1 MALHLQ
7 WTLMKLLI
15 SLFFFTFIAYMYA
28 ADNLIDALT
37 QGSFIQKK
45 AVEPTEEENDDEPK
59 NQKIGFHYKTV
70 PLHGFSIEV
79 ENNSLEAYA
88 KALYQGEILDFGYSL
103 TANTYLS
110 SARAY
115 SMDLNYALRRELT
128 VGSRYSFKSDNLNL
142 VSYTG
147 VYSSLVLD
155 ELNKGLNIGIYYD
168 KIGLDKKGDQ
178 FSLKIKNDF

>member
-1 MALHLQ
+1 
-7 WTLMKLLI
+7 MKLLKLLIFFAFI
-15 SLFFFTFIAYMYA
+15 SYLYA

-37 QGSFIQKK
+37 QGSFVQKK

-70 PLHGFSIEV
+70 PIYGFSLEV
-79 ENNSLEAYA
+79 ENDGLDAYA
-88 KALYQGEILDFGYSL
+88 KALYQGGILDFGYSL
-103 TANTYLS
+103 SVNTYIS
-110 SARAY
+110 NAKAY
-115 SMDLNYALRRELT
+115 AMDVNYPLRRELT
-128 VGSRYSFKSDNLNL
+128 VGSRYSFTSDNFNL

-155 ELNKGLNIGIYYD
+155 ELSKGLNVGIYYD

-178 FSLKIKNDF
+178 FSLKIKNNF